1 MLIGIVSKK
10 AKQTGKKKVM
20 KNTRGMMKVEGLDF
34 NDDPFDNPRKD
45 SLTLDTTKLKETKKK
60 KKCCWIF

>member
-1 MLIGIVSKK
+1 
-10 AKQTGKKKVM
+10 M

-60 KKCCWIF
+60 KKCC